1 MVALIPETHQDL
13 LDRPIYVV
21 ATTVMP
27 DGQPQSTVVW
37 WDYEGDF
44 IRFNTADGRQKPK
57 NIRQNPK
64 ITLLALDP
72 NNPFHWLEIRGVVE
86 EMTTE
91 GGVEHI
97 ESLSR
102 KYTGRGY
109 YGDFNTHSS
118 PDTETRLVVKVRPVK
133 VSAL

>member
-1 MVALIPETHQDL
+1 MVAMIPTSHQDL

-21 ATTVMP
+21 ATTIMA

-37 WDYEGDF
+37 FDYDGDT
-44 IRFNTADGRQKPK
+44 IRINTTEGRQKPR
-57 NIRQNPK
+57 NLRRNPK

-72 NNPFHWLEIRGVVE
+72 NDGFHWLEIRGVVE
-86 EMTTE
+86 EITPD

-97 ESLSR
+97 EKLSR

-109 YGDFNTHSS
+109 YGDFNTRTT
-118 PDTETRLVVKVRPVK
+118 PAEETRLVVKIRPVK
-133 VSAL
+133 VTTV

>member
-1 MVALIPETHQDL
+1 MVAMIPASHQDL

-21 ATTVMP
+21 ATTLMP

-37 WDYEGDF
+37 WDYDGDF
-44 IRFNTADGRQKPK
+44 IRINTAEGRQKPR
-57 NIRQNPK
+57 NIRRDPK

-72 NNPFHWLEIRGVVE
+72 NNGFHWLEIRGVVE

-97 ESLSR
+97 EALSR
-102 KYTGRGY
+102 KYTGHGY

-118 PDTETRLVVKVRPVK
+118 PETETRLLVKIRPVK
-133 VSAL
+133 VTAV

>member
-1 MVALIPETHQDL
+1 
-13 LDRPIYVV
+13 
-21 ATTVMP
+21 
-27 DGQPQSTVVW
+27 
-37 WDYEGDF
+37 
-44 IRFNTADGRQKPK
+44 
-57 NIRQNPK
+57 
-64 ITLLALDP
+64 
-72 NNPFHWLEIRGVVE
+72 
-86 EMTTE
+86 MTTE